1 MMKLGAFDEERAK
14 AEAHA
19 FLSKSISV
27 LSSVLGVDI
36 DSFDE
41 TAQNPHDQ
49 SSPFFNAFNVLSAEV
64 KALKKLGVR
73 DE

>member
-1 MMKLGAFDEERAK
+1 MKLGAFDEARAK
-14 AEAHA
+14 AEARA

-27 LSSVLGVDI
+27 LSGVLGLDI

-41 TAQNPHDQ
+41 TAENPYDQ

-64 KALKKLGVR
+64 KAFKKLGN
-73 DE
+73 